1 MTLRSADPFWLA
13 RNGILASYP
22 LLKEDER
29 CDVVIVGG
37 GITGALIAHELT
49 AAGVDAVMIEKGAV
63 ASASTAASTAMLLYE
78 PDTEL
83 RGLIARVG
91 EQHAVR
97 VYQLGLEAI
106 DAIEALTVDLDDACD
121 FARHDTWYVARKWW
135 NTVRLK
141 REFWVRQ
148 RAGLRVEWL
157 GKADIAKQSTLANPA
172 AIVSHGN
179 AAIDPVRFAHRLIAR
194 AAVRGMRVYERTEM
208 THFDDHGD
216 HMVLHTVSGARVVAN
231 RIVFATGYDSAQY
244 IGREPGTLHS
254 TYALCSEP
262 VAAFTGWP
270 DRAMIWESS
279 RPYFYLRTTHDQRV
293 MVGGGDISSAN
304 SKRRDG
310 KLAEKTESLR
320 QQFQLM
326 FPAISLEVAYAWAGT
341 FGESEDGLPFI
352 GLCSR
357 CPNAYFALG
366 YGGNGITFGMIAA
379 RLITDAHL
387 GRRNVDAPI
396 FAFDR

>member
-1 MTLRSADPFWLA
+1 MTLRSGDPFWLA
-13 RNGILASYP
+13 KNGVLASYP

-29 CDVVIVGG
+29 CDVAIVGG

-83 RGLIARVG
+83 RELVARVG
-91 EQHAVR
+91 VQHAVR
-97 VYQLGLEAI
+97 VYQLGLEAV
-106 DAIEALTVDLDDACD
+106 DAIEALTVELDDACG
-121 FARHDTWYVARKWW
+121 FARHDTWYLARKLWK
-135 NTVRLK
+135 TVSLK
-141 REFWVRQ
+141 REFWARE

-157 GKADIAKQSTLANPA
+157 GGADIAKQSSLANPA

-179 AAIDPVRFAHRLIAR
+179 AALDPVRLAHRLIAR

-216 HMVLHTVSGARVVAN
+216 HMVLHTMGGGRIVAN

-244 IGREPGTLHS
+244 LGREPGTLHS

-262 VAAFTGWP
+262 VAELKGWP
-270 DRAMIWESS
+270 DRALIWESS
-279 RPYFYLRTTHDQRV
+279 RPYFYLRTTQDQRV

-310 KLAEKTESLR
+310 KLAKKTEVL
-320 QQFQLM
+320 QKQFQLM
-326 FPAISLEVAYAWAGT
+326 FPAIALEVAYAWAGT

-387 GRRNVDAPI
+387 GRRNLDAPI